1 MVTSDAIFF
10 NEKVLRL
17 QTKII
22 ILTKNDYVIL
32 NCVPSSTTVSSRLKC
47 YRIYCRGLQLKIAM
61 SVNIIRL
68 FFKRQD
74 PIELYI
80 ILSWRMQ
87 VKMLGESFAF
97 SLQSTLLSN
106 STSYCILMSSFHLF
120 NLFKRFSLSGFLY
133 LKADS
138 YTILL
143 EAFAFG
149 GILIR

>member
-1 MVTSDAIFF
+1 
-10 NEKVLRL
+10 
-17 QTKII
+17 
-22 ILTKNDYVIL
+22 
-32 NCVPSSTTVSSRLKC
+32 
-47 YRIYCRGLQLKIAM
+47 M

-120 NLFKRFSLSGFLY
+120 NLFQRFSLSGFLY